1 MAKEKK
7 SGLGRGLDSL
17 IPKIEEQEVDEG
29 ISLEDL
35 LKKTEEAGEKEEIE
49 EVEESTKEEST

>member
-1 MAKEKK
+1 MAKKERN

-17 IPKIEEQEVDEG
+17 IPNIEEKEVEEG

-35 LKKTEEAGEKEEIE
+35 LKK
-49 EVEESTKEEST
+49 

>member
-1 MAKEKK
+1 MAKKTRN

-17 IPKIEEQEVDEG
+17 IPNIAEDNEVEEG

-35 LKKTEEAGEKEEIE
+35 MKNSEDDENES
-49 EVEESTKEEST
+49 VE